1 MKRTVLRRA
10 SRRKIILL
18 TINGTHEKEK
28 PRRNRKRHTIVR
40 TLFVINA
47 IVYAYR
53 KCILCMCVR
62 VCVCAGVCAH
72 CAGVYASVCTS
83 LRVYVLA
90 MYTCTFVSLR

>member
-53 KCILCMCVR
+53 KCILCMCVC
-62 VCVCAGVCAH
+62 VCVYVQ
-72 CAGVYASVCTS
+72 
-83 LRVYVLA
+83 VYVHIVQVYMRLYVRA
-90 MYTCTFVSLR
+90 YACTC